1 MDNEQQLQVDALH
14 LLAVFRTRG
23 WVVAE
28 ELLDAALLNIQD
40 RVFTTDTQNID
51 HTAVLAVRAQ
61 GARELVESF
70 KSALRAASEV
80 EMPEPNSGGLPDQE
94 SNDSAD

>member
-1 MDNEQQLQVDALH
+1 MDNEQQIQHDAIN
-14 LLAVFRTRG
+14 LLATMRTRG

-28 ELLDAALLNIQD
+28 ALLDAALLNIQD
-40 RVFTTDTQNID
+40 RVFTTDTHNID
-51 HTAVLAVRAQ
+51 HTAVLTIRAQ
-61 GARELVESF
+61 GARELVETF

-80 EMPEPNSGGLPDQE
+80 EMPEPTAGLAQE